1 MRHSLPADAE
11 TADALLLAM
20 RRLRARTP
28 PSYARAARLVRAA
41 TQTAARRRLEGTL
54 RFAHADLPLPPLPLP
69 SPGSPEDGQG
79 GAGGEAEAVQRAR
92 AQRGRFSLGVD
103 AADVLKERS
112 PAAAAAA
119 AAPETGGALPWFVVD
134 CRAGSKA
141 TNANA
146 ALPRRVAVDARAL
159 RDSEVSDP
167 ELSHLTSLSGFAH
180 LSVVADSPDSAD
192 MLAVMLQKRGLP
204 YVGVVRG
211 GYAALAEEAG
221 RVAGVIVGTSP
232 QSSPHT

>member
-1 MRHSLPADAE
+1 ARPLFWHLLPVAVVDRLHREFQHRRKGDLRGAMASLVRHSLPADAE

-134 CRAGSKA
+134 C
-141 TNANA
+141 
-146 ALPRRVAVDARAL
+146 
-159 RDSEVSDP
+159 
-167 ELSHLTSLSGFAH
+167 
-180 LSVVADSPDSAD
+180 
-192 MLAVMLQKRGLP
+192 
-204 YVGVVRG
+204 
-211 GYAALAEEAG
+211 
-221 RVAGVIVGTSP
+221 
-232 QSSPHT
+232 